1 MRIASIAW
9 VANSYDPSYQH
20 LPEDATPETIV
31 AGDYDHLMNTPAEE
45 DARYCARLDFD
56 TSPEWQEWMAAYVP
70 RTVMPY
76 LEIDS
81 RDDTVFK
88 TKRVP
93 RGQVMLLVPDRQF
106 FGDEPG
112 RDVYRRLVRELWVR
126 AAERFG
132 WPEPPPLP
140 PHAPIPDDPDADGP
154 QL

>member
-1 MRIASIAW
+1 MPASIAW
-9 VANSYDPSYQH
+9 VSLRPDPSYKN
-20 LPEDATPETIV
+20 LPEDATYEQTV

-45 DARYCARLDFD
+45 DDQYLARLDFD
-56 TSPEWQEWMAAYVP
+56 TSREWQEWMAAYVP

-76 LEIDS
+76 LEIDG

-88 TKRVP
+88 SKRVP

-106 FGDEPG
+106 FGDEAP
-112 RDVYRRLVRELWVR
+112 RDVYRRLIRELWVR
-126 AAERFG
+126 AAEKFG